1 MNDKPF
7 GRGVNG
13 VHVSAGQSRVY
24 PD

>member
-1 MNDKPF
+1 MNDKPL

-13 VHVSAGQSRVY
+13 VHVSAVESRVY

>member
-1 MNDKPF
+1 MNDKPL

-13 VHVSAGQSRVY
+13 VHVSAAESRVY